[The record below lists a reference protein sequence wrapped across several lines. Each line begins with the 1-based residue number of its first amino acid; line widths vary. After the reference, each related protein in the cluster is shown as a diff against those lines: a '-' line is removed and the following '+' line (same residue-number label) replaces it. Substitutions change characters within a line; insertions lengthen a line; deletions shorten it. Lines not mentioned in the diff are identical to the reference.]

1 MKVSINILK
10 QLGNIEQASIDI
22 VKAIKE
28 HLGEVESIQD
38 LASDYENIIIAE
50 IAEKAEHPNA
60 EKLGVYQLNI
70 GPEDRVQVLAG
81 DKTLN
86 VGDKVAYLKPGAKIP
101 YTIYSEEKPIVIE
114 PRKMRD
120 IMSNGMMGS
129 EKELN
134 LGPDHTSVMR
144 LSKDALPGQPFAQ
157 YYQLDDC
164 IIDIENKALT
174 NRGDL
179 FGLLGLAR
187 EITVIFGNAFK
198 TPAWYLDQSKDLI
211 PETSCLPIEITNDA
225 EVLCPRYTAIVMDN
239 VTVQES
245 PLWLKSTLIK
255 LGYKPI
261 NNAVDITNYISHLAG
276 QPLHAFD
283 YDKIVAKDPNG
294 NGIVHINIRMAKDG
308 ESILGLDGKVHNLN
322 DRVMVIADNT
332 NPIAIAGIMGG
343 AETEVDKNTK
353 RIIIECANF
362 DKTSV
367 RKTSM
372 MLGLST
378 EAATKF
384 KHAISTEQCIPVL
397 KETVREVQE
406 LAQGKIASDIVDI
419 YPTPSIQ
426 KEITFSLENLR
437 TLTGLDLS
445 NETVLQILSNLEY
458 EIPSEKD
465 GNITVK
471 APYWRQDISIKEDIF
486 EDVARIYGY
495 NNIEPLLPT
504 KTLTPARENG
514 IYALKK
520 SIRQLLSDNGCNETD
535 TYSFTD
541 TNTIG
546 EAGLDPEKAY
556 SLKNPLSP
564 ELSLMRTSLLP
575 TLLSKAQYNI
585 QEGIEKMGLFE
596 MNLAH
601 QKEYI
606 DQDGLPIEDWHLNMI
621 LTSTEKRE
629 DSAYYLAKAY
639 TEKIL
644 GIAGINS
651 SYKLI
656 ADTLEENIPE
666 HIKYML
672 YMFDANSSALI
683 LYQGEIIGLLGEID
697 NKVKANFKLPKFTA
711 GIDINLQKLL
721 DVNSTSDANHRISK
735 FPESR
740 VDLCFEVDSNILY
753 SDLHEIINKEIN
765 DDNLIGSIICLD
777 IYQGKKDSPKK
788 RITFRVSLRN
798 MERTL
803 NEKDLKEITA
813 TISNKV
819 TKSTE
824 GILI

>member
-1 MKVSINILK
+1 MKVSVNILK
-10 QLGNIEQASIDI
+10 QLGSIEQTSADI

-28 HLGEVESIQD
+28 HLGEVESVQD
-38 LASDYENIIIAE
+38 LSSDYENIIVAE

-60 EKLGVYQLNI
+60 EKLGIYQLNI
-70 GPEDRVQVLAG
+70 GPEDNVQVLAG
-81 DKTLN
+81 DKTLE

-101 YTIYSEEKPIVIE
+101 YTIYSEESPVIIE

-120 IMSNGMMGS
+120 VMSNGMMGS
-129 EKELN
+129 ERELN

-144 LSKDALPGQPFAQ
+144 LSQDAIPGQPFAQ
-157 YYQLDDC
+157 YYRLDDC

-187 EITVIFGNAFK
+187 EITVIFGNSFK
-198 TPAWYLDQSKDLI
+198 TPTWYMDQSKDLTS
-211 PETSCLPIEITNDA
+211 ETSCLPIEITNDA
-225 EVLCPRYTAIVMDN
+225 EVLCPRYTAIAIDN

-261 NNAVDITNYISHLAG
+261 NNVVDITNYISHLAG

-283 YDKIVAKDPNG
+283 YDKVVTKDPNS
-294 NGIVHINIRMAKDG
+294 NGTAHINIRMGKEG
-308 ESILGLDGKVHNLN
+308 ESILGLDGKVHTLN

-343 AETEVDKNTK
+343 AETEVDQDTK

-362 DKTSV
+362 DKTSI

-384 KHAISTEQCIPVL
+384 KHALSTEQCISVL
-397 KETVREVQE
+397 KETVREIQE

-437 TLTGLDLS
+437 KLTGLDLS
-445 NETVLQILSNLEY
+445 NETVIQILSNLEY
-458 EIPSEKD
+458 EILSDKED
-465 GNITVK
+465 NITVK

-486 EDVARIYGY
+486 EDIARIYGY
-495 NNIEPLLPT
+495 NNIEPILPT
-504 KTLTPARENG
+504 KTLTPARDNG

-541 TNTIG
+541 ANTIKR
-546 EAGLDPEKAY
+546 AGLDPENAY
-556 SLKNPLSP
+556 AIKNPLSP

-601 QKEYI
+601 QKGYTS
-606 DQDGLPIEDWHLNMI
+606 QDGLPVEDWHLGMI
-621 LTSTEKRE
+621 LTSVEKRE
-629 DSAYYLAKAY
+629 DSAYYLAKTY
-639 TEKIL
+639 SEKIFDMV
-644 GIAGINS
+644 GIRP

-656 ADTLEENIPE
+656 ADTLEEDIPV
-666 HIKYML
+666 HIKYLM
-672 YMFDANSSALI
+672 YTFDANSSALI
-683 LYQGEIIGLLGEID
+683 FYQGEIIGIIGEVD
-697 NKVKANFKLPKFTA
+697 NRVKANFKLPRFTA

-721 DVNSTSDANHRISK
+721 DQNITNQSSHKVSK

-740 VDLCFEVDSNILY
+740 VDLCFEVDSKTLY
-753 SDLHEIINKEIN
+753 SDLYEIINKEAN
-765 DDNLIGSIICLD
+765 DKELISSITCLD
-777 IYQGKKDSPKK
+777 IYQDKEDSSLK
-788 RITFRVSLRN
+788 RITFRISIRN
-798 MERTL
+798 TEKTL
-803 NEKDLKEITA
+803 TEKDIKKLTEK
-813 TISNKV
+813 ISEKV
-819 TKSTE
+819 TKSSRGT
-824 GILI
+824 LI

>member
-1 MKVSINILK
+1 MKVSVNILK
-10 QLGNIEQASIDI
+10 QLGNIEQASTDI
-22 VKAIKE
+22 IKAIKE
-28 HLGEVESIQD
+28 HLGEVESVQD
-38 LASDYENIIIAE
+38 LSSAYENIIVAE

-70 GPEDRVQVLAG
+70 GPEDKIQVLAG
-81 DKTLN
+81 DKTLE
-86 VGDKVAYLKPGAKIP
+86 VGDKVAYLKPGAKVP
-101 YTIYSEEKPIVIE
+101 YTIYSEEEPMIIE

-134 LGPDHTSVMR
+134 LGPDHSVVMR
-144 LSKDALPGQPFAQ
+144 LTKDAIPGQPFAQ
-157 YYQLDDC
+157 YYQLDDY

-187 EITVIFGNAFK
+187 EITVIFGNSFK
-198 TPAWYLDQSKDLI
+198 TPAWYLDQSRDLI
-211 PETSCLPIEITNDA
+211 PETSCLSLEITNDA
-225 EVLCPRYTAIVMDN
+225 EVLCPRYTAVAMDN
-239 VTVQES
+239 IAMQES

-261 NNAVDITNYISHLAG
+261 NNVVDITNYISHLAG

-283 YDKIVAKDPNG
+283 YDKVVTKDPNS
-294 NGIVHINIRMAKDG
+294 NGIAHINIRMAKEG

-322 DRVMVIADNT
+322 DRVMIIADNT

-343 AETEVDKNTK
+343 AETEVDQNTK

-362 DKTSV
+362 DKTSI

-384 KHAISTEQCIPVL
+384 KHALSTEQCIPVL
-397 KETVREVQE
+397 KETVREIQE
-406 LAQGKIASDIVDI
+406 LANGKVASDIVDI
-419 YPTPSIQ
+419 YPAPAIQ
-426 KEITFSLENLR
+426 KEIVFSLENLK
-437 TLTGLDLS
+437 TLTGLDLD
-445 NETVLQILSNLEY
+445 NETVLQILTNLEY
-458 EIPSEKD
+458 EILNNKD
-465 GNITVK
+465 DNITVK
-471 APYWRQDISIKEDIF
+471 APHWRQDISIKEDIF
-486 EDVARIYGY
+486 EDVARVYGY
-495 NNIEPLLPT
+495 NNIEPVLPT
-504 KTLTPARENG
+504 KTLTPTRDNG

-520 SIRQLLSDNGCNETD
+520 NVRQLLSDNGCNETD

-541 TNTIG
+541 ANTIKK
-546 EAGLDPEKAY
+546 AGLDPEKAY

-564 ELSLMRTSLLP
+564 ELSLMRTSVLP

-601 QKEYI
+601 QKGYVEK
-606 DQDGLPIEDWHLNMI
+606 DGLPVENWHLDMI

-629 DSAYYLAKAY
+629 DSAYYLAKTY
-639 TEKIL
+639 TEKIFNM
-644 GIAGINS
+644 AGINPN
-651 SYKLI
+651 YKI
-656 ADTLEENIPE
+656 VADMSEKDIPENI
-666 HIKYML
+666 KYLM

-683 LYQGEIIGLLGEID
+683 VYHGEIIGLLGEVD
-697 NKVKANFKLPKFTA
+697 NKVKASFKLPKFTA
-711 GIDINLQKLL
+711 GIDINLEKL
-721 DVNSTSDANHRISK
+721 VNIDSTSKTSHKISK

-740 VDLCFEVDSNILY
+740 VDLCFEVGNNVLY
-753 SDLHEIINKEIN
+753 SDLYEIINKEIN
-765 DDNLIGSIICLD
+765 DEELIGTATCLD
-777 IYQGKKDSPKK
+777 VYQDNKEKTKK
-788 RITFRVSLRN
+788 RITFRVSIRN
-798 MERTL
+798 IEKTL
-803 NEKDLKEITA
+803 TEKDIKTLTDVIIKKIEKA
-813 TISNKV
+813 TK
-819 TKSTE
+819 

>member
-1 MKVSINILK
+1 MKVSVNILK
-10 QLGNIEQASIDI
+10 QLGSIEQTSADI

-28 HLGEVESIQD
+28 HLGEVESVQD
-38 LASDYENIIIAE
+38 LSSDYENIIVAE

-60 EKLGVYQLNI
+60 EKLGIYQLNI
-70 GPEDRVQVLAG
+70 GPEDNVQVLAG
-81 DKTLN
+81 DKTLE

-101 YTIYSEEKPIVIE
+101 YTIYSEENPVIIE

-134 LGPDHTSVMR
+134 LGPDHTVVMR
-144 LSKDALPGQPFAQ
+144 LPKDAIPGQPFAQ
-157 YYQLDDC
+157 YYQLDDY

-187 EITVIFGNAFK
+187 EITVIFGNSFK
-198 TPAWYLDQSKDLI
+198 TPDWYLDQSKGLTS
-211 PETSCLPIEITNDA
+211 EASCLPIEITNDA
-225 EVLCPRYTAIVMDN
+225 EILCPRYTAIAIDN
-239 VTVQES
+239 ISVKES

-261 NNAVDITNYISHLAG
+261 NNVVDITNYISHLAG

-283 YDKIVAKDPNG
+283 YDKVVTKDPNS
-294 NGIVHINIRMAKDG
+294 NGTAHINIRMAKEG

-343 AETEVDKNTK
+343 AETEVDQDTK
-353 RIIIECANF
+353 KIIIECASF
-362 DKTSV
+362 DKTSI

-384 KHAISTEQCIPVL
+384 KHAISAEQCIPVL
-397 KETVREVQE
+397 RETVKEIQE
-406 LAQGKIASDIVDI
+406 LAEGKIASDIIDL
-419 YPTPSIQ
+419 YPNPSTQ
-426 KEITFSLENLR
+426 KELIFSLENLR
-437 TLTGLDLS
+437 TLTGLDLN

-458 EIPSEKD
+458 EILSDKED
-465 GNITVK
+465 NITVK
-471 APYWRQDISIKEDIF
+471 APNWRQDINIKEDIF

-495 NNIEPLLPT
+495 NNIEPTLPT
-504 KTLTPARENG
+504 KTLTPARDNG
-514 IYALKK
+514 IYALKRK
-520 SIRQLLSDNGCNETD
+520 IRQLLSDNGCNETD

-541 TNTIG
+541 ANTLKK
-546 EAGLDPEKAY
+546 AGLDPEKAY

-601 QKEYI
+601 QKGYVDKE
-606 DQDGLPIEDWHLNMI
+606 GLPIEDWHLNMI

-629 DSAYYLAKAY
+629 DSAYYWTKTY
-639 TEKIL
+639 TEKIFSMV
-644 GIAGINS
+644 GITP

-656 ADTLEENIPE
+656 ADQSEEDIPE
-666 HIKYML
+666 QVKYLLYML
-672 YMFDANSSALI
+672 DTNSSALI

-721 DVNSTSDANHRISK
+721 DVNITSKAKHRISK

-740 VDLCFEVDSNILY
+740 VDLCFEVDSQILY
-753 SDLHEIINKEIN
+753 SDLYEIINKEVN
-765 DDNLIGSIICLD
+765 GDELISSITCLD
-777 IYQGKKDSPKK
+777 IYQDKKANTKK
-788 RITFRVSLRN
+788 KITFRISIRN
-798 MERTL
+798 TEKTL
-803 NEKDLKEITA
+803 TEKDLKKITES
-813 TISNKV
+813 ISSKV
-819 TKSTE
+819 AKATE

>member
-1 MKVSINILK
+1 MKVSVNILK
-10 QLGNIEQASIDI
+10 QLGKIEQASTDI
-22 VKAIKE
+22 IKAIKE
-28 HLGEVESIQD
+28 HIGEVESVQD
-38 LASDYENIIIAE
+38 LSSDYENIIVAE

-60 EKLGVYQLNI
+60 EKLGIYQLNI

-81 DKTLN
+81 DKTLT
-86 VGDKVAYLKPGAKIP
+86 VGDKVAYLKPGAKVP
-101 YTIYSEEKPIVIE
+101 YTIYSETEPIVIE

-120 IMSNGMMGS
+120 VMSNGMMGS

-144 LSKDALPGQPFAQ
+144 LPQDAIAGQPFAQ

-164 IIDIENKALT
+164 IIDVENKALT

-187 EITVIFGNAFK
+187 EITVIFGNSFK
-198 TPAWYLDQSKDLI
+198 TPDWYLDQSKDLS
-211 PETSCLPIEITNDA
+211 PETGCLAIEIANDA
-225 EVLCPRYTAIVMDN
+225 EVLCPRYTAIVIDN
-239 VTVQES
+239 VTIQES

-261 NNAVDITNYISHLAG
+261 NNIVDITNYISHLAG

-283 YDKIVAKDPNG
+283 YDKVVAKDPNG
-294 NGIVHINIRMAKDG
+294 NGVAHINIRMAKEG
-308 ESILGLDGKVHNLN
+308 ENILGLDGKVHTLN

-343 AETEVDKNTK
+343 TETEVDQNTK

-362 DKTSV
+362 DKTSI

-397 KETVREVQE
+397 KETVREMQE
-406 LAQGKIASDIVDI
+406 LANGKIASDIIDL
-419 YPTPSIQ
+419 YPTPTTQ
-426 KEITFSLENLR
+426 KEITFSLENLKN
-437 TLTGLDLS
+437 LTGLNLN

-458 EIPSEKD
+458 EIVGEKN

-471 APYWRQDISIKEDIF
+471 APHWRQDINIKEDIF

-495 NNIEPLLPT
+495 NNIDPILPT
-504 KTLTPARENG
+504 KELAPARDNG

-520 SIRQLLSDNGCNETD
+520 RVRQLLSDNGCNETD
-535 TYSFTD
+535 TYSFID
-541 TNTIG
+541 ANTIKK
-546 EAGLDPEKAY
+546 AGLDPEKAY

-585 QEGIEKMGLFE
+585 QEGIEKLGLFE

-601 QKEYI
+601 QKRYI
-606 DQDGLPIEDWHLNMI
+606 NSDGLPIEDWHLDMI
-621 LTSTEKRE
+621 LTSTEKHD
-629 DSAYYLAKAY
+629 DSAYFLAKAY
-639 TEKIL
+639 TEKIFDMV
-644 GIAGINS
+644 GINPD
-651 SYKLI
+651 YKLI
-656 ADTLEENIPE
+656 ADASEEDIPE
-666 HIKYML
+666 HIKYLIYML
-672 YMFDANSSALI
+672 DANSSAII
-683 LYQGEIIGLLGEID
+683 LHQGEIIGLLGEID

-711 GIDINLQKLL
+711 GIDINLEKLI
-721 DVNSTSDANHRISK
+721 DINNTNKVNHRISK

-740 VDLCFEVDSNILY
+740 VDLCFEVDSNVLY
-753 SDLHEIINKEIN
+753 SDLYEIINKEVN
-765 DDNLIGSIICLD
+765 DEELIGSITCLD
-777 IYQGKKDSPKK
+777 IYQDKKVSTGK
-788 RITFRVSLRN
+788 RITFRVTIRN
-798 MERTL
+798 TEKTL
-803 NEKDLKEITA
+803 TEKDIKKITDS
-813 TISNKV
+813 ISNKV
-819 TKSTE
+819 TKSTG